1 VIAACIA
8 IAGLLVLLFLRERAH
23 DQRETAWAKERNLL
37 LTRIQTPQLA
47 PSLAFDQPA
56 EHEPTGRPL
65 YVPFDDDAAFHA
77 ATERE
82 SLT

>member
-1 VIAACIA
+1 LIPACLA
-8 IAGLLVLLFLRERAH
+8 IAGLLGLVVFQVVIYSRKE
-23 DQRETAWAKERNLL
+23 EAWAKERNLL
-37 LTRIQTPQLA
+37 ISRIQTPQLA
-47 PSLAFDQPA
+47 PSLAFEEPA
-56 EHEPTGRPL
+56 EHEATGRPL

>member
-1 VIAACIA
+1 LIPACLA
-8 IAGLLVLLFLRERAH
+8 IAGLLGLVVFQVVIYSRKE
-23 DQRETAWAKERNLL
+23 EAWARERNLL
-37 LTRIQTPQLA
+37 ISRIQTPQLA
-47 PSLAFDQPA
+47 SSLAFDEPA
-56 EHEPTGRPL
+56 EHEATGRPL